1 MELLSHIPAEL
12 INFVLVVVF
21 ALLIG
26 LEQRRLHIDI
36 DSEILFGTDR
46 TLTLIGIM
54 GYILYS
60 IMPDT
65 MWLFAGGGLIL
76 AALLGVYYYNKI
88 RLGNRWGFTS
98 VVIALIT
105 YCLAPLIDLKPMWQ
119 VLLVVVTIL
128 VVVEI
133 KEDLKKIT
141 YKFDRNEFSLLAKF
155 IIISG
160 IVLPLLPHQTLS
172 DIINISPYQVWVS
185 IVAVTGISYLSYL
198 LRKFVFP
205 DSGIMVSAILGGLY
219 SSTATTLILSRLS
232 KEVQQ
237 SAQVSAGIIGA
248 TGMMYLRILI
258 LAFIFNPA
266 VAMGLWPYFAI
277 LLAVN
282 FVYVAYILYANRHL
296 SHENS
301 HVQGTKNPLE
311 FRTALLFALL
321 FAFFSVLTGFVIR
334 QYGDAGINVLSFI
347 VGVTDI
353 DPYILSLFQDGGKHI
368 QVSAVVTAT
377 VIATASNNL
386 IKMLYA
392 VSLGH
397 SSIRKLIIPGFLGLS
412 VLSFIMLLVF

>member
-1 MELLSHIPAEL
+1 M
-12 INFVLVVVF
+12 
-21 ALLIG
+21 
-26 LEQRRLHIDI
+26 
-36 DSEILFGTDR
+36 
-46 TLTLIGIM
+46 
-54 GYILYS
+54 
-60 IMPDT
+60 
-65 MWLFAGGGLIL
+65 
-76 AALLGVYYYNKI
+76 
-88 RLGNRWGFTS
+88 GNRWGFTS

-266 VAMGLWPYFAI
+266 VAMGLWPYFA
-277 LLAVN
+277 
-282 FVYVAYILYANRHL
+282 FL
-296 SHENS
+296 S
-301 HVQGTKNPLE
+301 
-311 FRTALLFALL
+311 
-321 FAFFSVLTGFVIR
+321 
-334 QYGDAGINVLSFI
+334 
-347 VGVTDI
+347 
-353 DPYILSLFQDGGKHI
+353 
-368 QVSAVVTAT
+368 
-377 VIATASNNL
+377 
-386 IKMLYA
+386 
-392 VSLGH
+392 
-397 SSIRKLIIPGFLGLS
+397 
-412 VLSFIMLLVF
+412 